1 MATQYVVWI
10 SICSMVTIFLLVS
23 GMIVKGLYDLRA
35 QLLLSG
41 EPADDIEALM
51 LRIMDAQGNAERRRS
66 DREAR

>member
-1 MATQYVVWI
+1 MEYNQLHLVI
-10 SICSMVTIFLLVS
+10 SDAEQR
-23 GMIVKGLYDLRA
+23 MIVKGLYDLRA

-51 LRIMDAQGNAERRRS
+51 LRIMDAQSKAERRRS

>member
-1 MATQYVVWI
+1 MENNQLHLVI
-10 SICSMVTIFLLVS
+10 SDTEQR
-23 GMIVKGLYDLRA
+23 MIVKGLYDLRA

>member
-1 MATQYVVWI
+1 MENSQLHLIINDTEQR
-10 SICSMVTIFLLVS
+10 
-23 GMIVKGLYDLRA
+23 MIVKGLYDLRA

-51 LRIMDAQGNAERRRS
+51 LRIMDAQSKAERRRS

>member
-1 MATQYVVWI
+1 MENNQLHLVI
-10 SICSMVTIFLLVS
+10 SDDEQR
-23 GMIVKGLYDLRA
+23 MIVKGLYDLRA
-35 QLLLSG
+35 QLVLSG

>member
-1 MATQYVVWI
+1 MENSQ
-10 SICSMVTIFLLVS
+10 LHLVINDTEQR
-23 GMIVKGLYDLRA
+23 MIVKGLYDLRA

-51 LRIMDAQGNAERRRS
+51 LRIMDAQSKAERRRS